1 MACQGITARLR
12 FHLAVSPGPPF
23 PFLSQLV
30 LRARANG
37 PTQGTGRVYAY
48 LIWGWLKTAVPQALF
63 CLLQVVNIEHVLR
76 SIYLITHPANIYV
89 VCTGL
94 GVLEQRGQ
102 CLVLRRSSPGGAQ
115 ETCHAL
121 EQQLTFLFSIPS
133 PEGYHEFS
141 SGKGFSQ
148 ETMCLL

>member
-37 PTQGTGRVYAY
+37 PTQGTGHVYAY

-63 CLLQVVNIEHVLR
+63 CLLQVVNIERVLR

-94 GVLEQRGQ
+94 GVPEQRGQ

-115 ETCHAL
+115 ETLPCLGAAARL
-121 EQQLTFLFSIPS
+121 PFLHPLSRGLSRVFLW
-133 PEGYHEFS
+133 ER
-141 SGKGFSQ
+141 
-148 ETMCLL
+148 L

>member
-1 MACQGITARLR
+1 MACQGITAGLR
-12 FHLAVSPGPPF
+12 FHLTVSPGPPF

-63 CLLQVVNIEHVLR
+63 RLLQAVYIECVHR
-76 SIYLITHPANIYV
+76 YIYLITHPANIYG

-94 GVLEQRGQ
+94 GVPEQRGQ

-115 ETCHAL
+115 ETLPCLGAAARL
-121 EQQLTFLFSIPS
+121 PFLHPL
-133 PEGYHEFS
+133 
-141 SGKGFSQ
+141 SGGLSRAFLW
-148 ETMCLL
+148 ERL